1 MKSFAMGIITTSRI
15 GRNYTTCRQ
24 RGASI
29 TIVEYTTYKRSIV
42 LVVVYYLDKVVEDNY
57 SKDDRFIL
65 PIDTSIHSLQGSVQ
79 GHSWEWNEQVSS
91 ATVYCSHE
99 NEC

>member
-1 MKSFAMGIITTSRI
+1 MGIITTSRI

-42 LVVVYYLDKVVEDNY
+42 LLAVVYYIDNVVEDDY
-57 SKDDRFIL
+57 SNDDRSIL
-65 PIDTSIHSLQGSVQ
+65 PIVTSSIHSLQGSVQ

>member
-1 MKSFAMGIITTSRI
+1 MGIITTSRI
-15 GRNYTTCRQ
+15 GQNYTTCRQ

-29 TIVEYTTYKRSIV
+29 TIVEYTYKRSIV
-42 LVVVYYLDKVVEDNY
+42 LVVVYYIDNVVEEDY
-57 SKDDRFIL
+57 STYDRSIL
-65 PIDTSIHSLQGSVQ
+65 PIVTSIHSLQGSVQ